1 MAGVTHETAKPP
13 KEKTRR
19 PDEPRIPT
27 MNPRRAQIA
36 GKGPLALSAMVR
48 Q

>member
-1 MAGVTHETAKPP
+1 MAGVTHETAKLQ
-13 KEKTRR
+13 KEKIRQPNEQRT
-19 PDEPRIPT
+19 PT

-36 GKGPLALSAMVR
+36 DTGPLALSAIVK